1 MRINFMKVLS
11 ICQPYYVWTS
21 TTATCNNPPEQK
33 RVETKN
39 KIKPWSLYERD
50 HAQNGCSRPP
60 AAQSRRGARNGCSKP
75 EARTL
80 EAAEALEAARDR
92 GDTGMTAQP
101 ATASGR
107 HACIS
112 QDEWTHGFS

>member
-1 MRINFMKVLS
+1 MLKMAVRGRQ
-11 ICQPYYVWTS
+11 QP
-21 TTATCNNPPEQK
+21 K
-33 RVETKN
+33 
-39 KIKPWSLYERD
+39 
-50 HAQNGCSRPP
+50 
-60 AAQSRRGARNGCSKP
+60 AAEALEMAARSQR
-75 EARTL
+75 RTL